1 MDVPSLCEELGAPVP
16 QLDDSGA
23 VGQVSGAGEYSRL
36 HLSTL
41 WQVLKES
48 AFHKWRGLVT
58 RLSIKKLQGMRRRG
72 SLPNAVQP
80 SMARRGSLFS
90 PPPEPEEE
98 EEEEDKSTH
107 DVKSCLLQRLG
118 RDNGFSGN
126 PSLAEAE
133 LDEPE
138 ED

>member
-1 MDVPSLCEELGAPVP
+1 M
-16 QLDDSGA
+16 
-23 VGQVSGAGEYSRL
+23 
-36 HLSTL
+36 
-41 WQVLKES
+41 S
-48 AFHKWRGLVT
+48 AFHKVT

-80 SMARRGSLFS
+80 NMARRGSLFS
-90 PPPEPEEE
+90 PPPEPEED
-98 EEEEDKSTH
+98 EEEEDESNH
-107 DVKSCLLQRLG
+107 EVESGVPR
-118 RDNGFSGN
+118 RFSSYSGFSGN

>member
-1 MDVPSLCEELGAPVP
+1 MPRCPSWMILEPWVRSAGQEDTLSFILC
-16 QLDDSGA
+16 
-23 VGQVSGAGEYSRL
+23 
-36 HLSTL
+36 
-41 WQVLKES
+41 QVLKES

-80 SMARRGSLFS
+80 NMARRGSLFS
-90 PPPEPEEE
+90 PPPEPDEE
-98 EEEEDKSTH
+98 EEEEDESTLE
-107 DVKSCLLQRLG
+107 VKSRLLQRLS

>member
-1 MDVPSLCEELGAPVP
+1 MSPV
-16 QLDDSGA
+16 
-23 VGQVSGAGEYSRL
+23 RL
-36 HLSTL
+36 LV

-98 EEEEDKSTH
+98 EEEEDESTH
-107 DVKSCLLQRLG
+107 DVKSCLLQRLS